1 MLCVECATPVKC
13 LYVYYSPDNIHTV
26 KCGACGKFADK
37 YIECDMML
45 IFIDLLL
52 LRAPA
57 IRHVVFNSMAEKQ
70 GSPPPNTRAS
80 PSAESAAR
88 LSSPMP
94 PAVQQRHVFG
104 VPSIVLRLLIF
115 VSLLDVFIQWAMSE
129 KSTEPAVV
137 QFLIFTSPVIQYLVF
152 MTLSFCD
159 TVLQHVLI
167 RTLARYLLGWKDGS
181 AISTSLLIGSFF
193 TLLPILTFI
202 WHYDIPFLEQVVRY
216 VSPFCLTEILAVT
229 LNSGYLAAGF
239 LTLAGRITS
248 LLLRKLF
255 WTLVPRI

>member
-1 MLCVECATPVKC
+1 
-13 LYVYYSPDNIHTV
+13 
-26 KCGACGKFADK
+26 
-37 YIECDMML
+37 
-45 IFIDLLL
+45 
-52 LRAPA
+52 
-57 IRHVVFNSMAEKQ
+57 
-70 GSPPPNTRAS
+70 
-80 PSAESAAR
+80 
-88 LSSPMP
+88 
-94 PAVQQRHVFG
+94 
-104 VPSIVLRLLIF
+104 
-115 VSLLDVFIQWAMSE
+115 MSE